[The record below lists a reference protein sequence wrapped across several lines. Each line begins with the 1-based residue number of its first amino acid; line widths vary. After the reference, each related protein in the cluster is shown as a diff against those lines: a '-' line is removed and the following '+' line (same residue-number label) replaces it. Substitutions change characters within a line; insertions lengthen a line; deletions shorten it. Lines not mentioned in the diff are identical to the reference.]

1 MGQQVRSTGV
11 SGHRHFPVA
20 ERFIGMPIEAHALK
34 VGEEAHEVQLAT
46 EDLHRHLSGDNAA
59 DHTRKLTHLAEEL
72 WDTIHSAETALTRLE
87 RHHGVPV
94 DTVRTIVEAKNLNR
108 GYYEAVPS

>member
-1 MGQQVRSTGV
+1 MSGQ
-11 SGHRHFPVA
+11 RHFPVA
-20 ERFIGMPIEAHALK
+20 ERFVGMPIEAHALK
-34 VGEEAHEVQLAT
+34 VEEEAHEVQLAT

-72 WDTIHSAETALTRLE
+72 WDTIHTAETALTSLE

-94 DTVRTIVEAKNLNR
+94 ESVRTIVEAKNAKR
-108 GYYEAVPS
+108 GYYEAVQS